1 MNGLNSVQVIGNLGR
16 DPELRHTKNG
26 TAVVNISLAVNSSW
40 MKDGQKQQ
48 ETEWVYIVV
57 WQKLAEVCDKYLKK
71 GDPVYFSGKMKTS
84 QYEDKDG
91 NKRYKT
97 EVVAREMIMLGSK
110 GGDSNPRQDEGTSSQ
125 FDDREEPPF

>member
-26 TAVVNISLAVNSSW
+26 TAVVNISLAINSSW

-84 QYEDKDG
+84 QYEDKEG

-110 GGDSNPRQDEGTSSQ
+110 GGDSNSRQDEGSSSQ